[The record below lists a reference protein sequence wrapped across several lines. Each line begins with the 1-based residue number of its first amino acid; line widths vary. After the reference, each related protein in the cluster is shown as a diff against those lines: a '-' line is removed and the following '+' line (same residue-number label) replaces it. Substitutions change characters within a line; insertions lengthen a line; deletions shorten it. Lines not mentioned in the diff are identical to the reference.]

1 MKWAHDLL
9 IEYSKGKKELQRMKV
24 QLKKD
29 DREVEKQINS
39 MIDSMTFAINWMET
53 GRDPD
58 SHRGIDKKSIYHKQF
73 FESIDV
79 IPDITDQL
87 YDIDSKQLY
96 MTSEEKSI
104 LADIFTSW
112 SLKERHCYIEH
123 VVNNKSLQTIAND
136 LNIGKSTVQ
145 KYIERAKNKVNNKVL

>member
-1 MKWAHDLL
+1 MNWAHDLL
-9 IEYSKGKKELQRMKV
+9 IEYSKGKKELQRMKG

-53 GRDPD
+53 GRNPD
-58 SHRGIDKKSIYHKQF
+58 SQRGIDKKSIYHKQF

-145 KYIERAKNKVNNKVL
+145 KYIERAKNKVNNRVF